1 MFIEKNENG
10 EVIITTGG
18 SLKSDLVK
26 YICRKDNRY
35 NDKALYTLDNV
46 TLEKIK
52 KLTVEGVF
60 VAYVEIN
67 YRLKNIVQK
76 SLNLSNIERFVTL
89 REDGK
94 IKFNK

>member
-10 EVIITTGG
+10 EITITTCG

-35 NDKALYTLDNV
+35 NDKALYALDNI

-52 KLTVEGVF
+52 KLTVEGIF

-67 YRLKNIVQK
+67 YRSKKIVQK
-76 SLNLSNIERFVTL
+76 GLNLSNIKNFVEL
-89 REDGK
+89 KQDGTVRY
-94 IKFNK
+94 IK

>member
-76 SLNLSNIERFVTL
+76 GLNLSNIERFVTL